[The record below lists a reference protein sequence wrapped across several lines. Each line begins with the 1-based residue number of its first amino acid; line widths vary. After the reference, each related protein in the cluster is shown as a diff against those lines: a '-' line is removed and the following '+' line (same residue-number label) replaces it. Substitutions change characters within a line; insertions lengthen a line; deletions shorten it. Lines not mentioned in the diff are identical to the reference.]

1 MATECVRLA
10 RGKRMRLTKLN
21 ECGTVV
27 NGAQSTLT
35 AEALVTGTFTPNYA
49 DPSEISVLNAN
60 GDECISDRSAPALRW
75 IDISLNVCTWDPTM
89 ISLIT
94 GDPLVLDNATP
105 TPNVV
110 GWSIDTDVT
119 GSANFGLEIWSGIT
133 GQACDPA
140 GNVKYP
146 YWLLPW
152 VKDAQWGEWVPAQN
166 DGITA
171 TWTARAVPDGT
182 WGVGPYDDV
191 LRDAVTPATLT
202 ALLTPIGAGEVLRS
216 ITTSA
221 PLPTASCGA
230 TVLPV
235 P

>member
-1 MATECVRLA
+1 MAVECVRLS
-10 RGKRMRLTKLN
+10 RGKRVRLTKLN
-21 ECGTVV
+21 ECGSVV
-27 NGAQSTLT
+27 NGPNSTLT

-49 DPSEISVLNAN
+49 EAQEISILNAN
-60 GDECISDRSAPALRW
+60 GDECISDRSAVSLRW

-89 ISLIT
+89 INLIT

-105 TPNVV
+105 TPNMV
-110 GWSIDTDVT
+110 GWSIDTDLT
-119 GSANFGLEIWSGIT
+119 GSANFGLEIWSGIA
-133 GQACDPA
+133 GQSCDPA
-140 GNVKYP
+140 GNTKYQ

-152 VKDAQWGEWVPAQN
+152 VKDAQWGEWLPAQN

-171 TWTARAVPDGT
+171 TWTARAVTGGN

-202 ALLTPIGAGEVLRS
+202 ALTTPIGDTEVLRS

-221 PLPTASCGA
+221 PLPTAVCGA

>member
-1 MATECVRLA
+1 MAVECVRLA
-10 RGKRMRLTKLN
+10 RGKRVRLTRLN

-27 NGAQSTLT
+27 EGPNSTLT

-49 DPSEISVLNAN
+49 DVQEISILNAN
-60 GDECISDRSAPALRW
+60 GDECISDRSSPALRW
-75 IDISLNVCTWDPTM
+75 IDITLNVCTWDPTM
-89 ISLIT
+89 INLIT
-94 GDPLVLDNATP
+94 ADPLVLDNAAP

-110 GWSIDTDVT
+110 GFGIDTALT
-119 GSANFGLEIWSGIT
+119 GSANFGLEIWSGTT
-133 GQACDPA
+133 GQSCDPS
-140 GNVKYP
+140 GNPKFQ

-152 VKDAQWGEWVPAQN
+152 VKDAQWGEWLPSQN

-171 TWTARAVPDGT
+171 TWTARAIAGGN

-202 ALLTPIGAGEVLRS
+202 ALLTPMGATEVMRS

-221 PLPTASCGA
+221 PLPTPACGA